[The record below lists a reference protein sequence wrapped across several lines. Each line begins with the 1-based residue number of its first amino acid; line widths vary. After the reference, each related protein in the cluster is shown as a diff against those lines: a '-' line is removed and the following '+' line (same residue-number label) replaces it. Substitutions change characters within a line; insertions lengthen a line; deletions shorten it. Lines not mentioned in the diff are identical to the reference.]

1 MTFFF
6 VSKKGVQMFQISKSF
21 DFCYGHRVYSQNVNT
36 KYAIEDDNPCRR
48 IHGHQGNV
56 TVEME
61 SLEVD
66 NRGFVIDFK
75 ELSFIKKFIN
85 DNLDHRFILS
95 FDDPR
100 FVSLTGGYD
109 IGRVHQLV
117 SPIIL
122 LDDEV
127 MGYRCKE
134 IEQDSFV
141 FVDFN
146 PTSENLAKW
155 IFESVKRVLD
165 NSPFECQLKQVVW
178 SETPKTQAVY
188 SNAGCY

>member
-1 MTFFF
+1 
-6 VSKKGVQMFQISKSF
+6 MFKISKSF

-56 TVEME
+56 TIEME
-61 SLEVD
+61 TNQLD
-66 NRGFVIDFK
+66 GRGFVIDFK
-75 ELSFIKKFIN
+75 ELTFVKKFIN

-95 FDDPR
+95 YDDPN
-100 FVSLTGGYD
+100 FAHLAVGHSPSD
-109 IGRVHQLV
+109 IAEIAY
-117 SPIIL
+117 PIEL
-122 LDDEV
+122 LDDVV
-127 MGYRCKE
+127 MGYRATD

-155 IFESVKRVLD
+155 IYDGVKSVIGKSPFWCSVKSVT
-165 NSPFECQLKQVVW
+165 W

-188 SNAGCY
+188 TGD